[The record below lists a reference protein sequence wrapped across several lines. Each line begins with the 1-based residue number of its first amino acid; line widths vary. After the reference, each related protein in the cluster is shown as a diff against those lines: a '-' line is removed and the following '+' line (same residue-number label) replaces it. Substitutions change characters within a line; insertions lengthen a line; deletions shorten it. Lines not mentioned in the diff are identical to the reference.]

1 MLVDF
6 HMHTNVSDGTYMP
19 RDLVALAKEKHL
31 QAISITDHDEVG
43 AYAQLT
49 AMIEQGFKSF
59 MVASLV
65 PITMKK
71 KFMCWDI
78 SFP

>member
-31 QAISITDHDEVG
+31 QSISITDHDESN
-43 AYAQLT
+43 Q
-49 AMIEQGFKSF
+49 
-59 MVASLV
+59 
-65 PITMKK
+65 
-71 KFMCWDI
+71 
-78 SFP
+78 